1 MFGYSWN
8 DGDCLLIPRTLR
20 SSESEAGRL
29 EGCGRWVRGNVGASA
44 LRDGPAGLLRV

>member
-1 MFGYSWN
+1 MTV
-8 DGDCLLIPRTLR
+8 IV
-20 SSESEAGRL
+20 SSSRGPCAARKSEAGRL